1 MAVDSL
7 ELKPRG
13 SVALLDAAV
22 RLCGRALGVWS
33 IVLPAGA
40 ALTWALFEFVEALRL
55 NRSTLWPATA
65 LAGAWLFR
73 ALAQG
78 AACAHLEETVL
89 GAGEPDAWRSWR
101 VALYRLPSLL
111 VVCAHNLVLNVVLL
125 GATLGFGLLF
135 LGAHT
140 AGYAV
145 ALRGEGH
152 PLGTYFTCARLL
164 GPSRHAAGWLKVA
177 GLTQL
182 VVALNLH
189 LGVNLALKAVT
200 TLVAIDV
207 TFAERFASLD
217 NPVWIATLA
226 AITFALFEPLRAAS
240 ATLLLVDGR
249 VRQEGLDLVAAVEQ
263 LPLRRRGKGAA
274 AIGAALLLL
283 GAPLARAED
292 DWKGVYYP
300 GLERELADQPE
311 SSLAERLGSVGEE
324 CGLAEDSPTAARLPR
339 LAALPQSEQASLSRF
354 VSRVESLAYDAEDCE
369 GALFELERGVALA
382 EAALPDGDAASA
394 REDAASILARPEF
407 DRPGP
412 EKPGGDAVKDDPATD
427 EEPPGWLA
435 KAWRDFWEALW
446 KWLREGN
453 ERKPV
458 QTSPSAP
465 GFDLGLTNAVVVG
478 AVILVLAVLAALLL
492 RGLKRDGGAEVE
504 AHVSGLNEVP
514 IAEDPMSALARAP
527 EGWAELADQLAR
539 QGQFRD
545 AIRHLYLA
553 LLSRLHRDGAID
565 YDPAKSNWDYFRGFR
580 GPREALP
587 PFRELTSRFDFA
599 WYGHVDV
606 SAAAYS
612 AFRALTQPLLA
623 SSEARHA

>member
-40 ALTWALFEFVEALRL
+40 ALTWALFELVEALRL
-55 NRSTLWPATA
+55 NRPTFWPATA

-73 ALAQG
+73 AVAQG

-125 GATLGFGLLF
+125 GATLGLGLLF

-152 PLGTYFTCARLL
+152 PLGTYFTSARLL

-182 VVALNLH
+182 LVALNLH
-189 LGVNLALKAVT
+189 LGVNLAFKAIT
-200 TLVAIDV
+200 TLAAIDV
-207 TFAERFASLD
+207 TFADRFASLD
-217 NPVWIATLA
+217 NPVWLATLGA
-226 AITFALFEPLRAAS
+226 VTFALFEPLRAAC

-263 LPLRRRGKGAA
+263 LPLRRRSKGAA
-274 AIGAALLLL
+274 ALGAALLVLL
-283 GAPLARAED
+283 GAPPARAED
-292 DWKGVYYP
+292 DWSGVYYP
-300 GLERELADQPE
+300 GLEGRLPVE
-311 SSLAERLGSVGEE
+311 SSLLERLQSVGDE
-324 CGLAEDSPTAARLPR
+324 CGLAEDSPAAARLPR
-339 LAALPQSEQASLSRF
+339 LAELPQSEQAALSRF
-354 VSRVESLAYDAEDCE
+354 VARVESLAYDAEDCE
-369 GALFELERGVALA
+369 GALAELERGAALA
-382 EAALPDGDAASA
+382 EAALPDGDAAAA
-394 REDAASILARPEF
+394 REDAAKILARPEF
-407 DRPGP
+407 ARPAP
-412 EKPGGDAVKDDPATD
+412 EAPAGEDARPDAP
-427 EEPPGWLA
+427 EEEGWFA
-435 KAWRDFWEALW
+435 KWWRELWEAVF

-458 QTSPSAP
+458 ERAP
-465 GFDLGLTNAVVVG
+465 AAPAFDLGLTNVVVVG

-492 RGLKRDGGAEVE
+492 RGLKRDGDSEVE
-504 AHVSGLNEVP
+504 AHVSGLSEAP
-514 IAEDPMSALARAP
+514 LEQDPMSALARAP
-527 EGWAELADQLAR
+527 EGWAELADKLAR
-539 QGQFRD
+539 EGQFRE

-580 GPREALP
+580 GPREALA
-587 PFRELTSRFDFA
+587 PFRELTYRFDFA
-599 WYGHVDV
+599 WYGRVDV
-606 SAAAYS
+606 SAAAYA

-623 SSEARHA
+623 SQEARHA